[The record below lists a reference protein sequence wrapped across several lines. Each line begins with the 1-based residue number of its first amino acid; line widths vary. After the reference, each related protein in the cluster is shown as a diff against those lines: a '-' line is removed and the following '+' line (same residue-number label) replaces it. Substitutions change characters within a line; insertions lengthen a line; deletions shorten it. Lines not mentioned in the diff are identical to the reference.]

1 MDEVVKLVPFNFDSF
16 DVLFSNLIF
25 AFMMQHSLPSM
36 IINCKPENSIKKVL
50 IVVFVFS
57 LSILIIIPLFGIA
70 AFGGSMTNAKDKN
83 QLIYF
88 NVNFKD

>member
-36 IINCKPENSIKKVL
+36 IINCKPENSIKKVF

-57 LSILIIIPLFGIA
+57 LSILIIIHLLFNIK
-70 AFGGSMTNAKDKN
+70 FYLK
-83 QLIYF
+83 LIILKGLY
-88 NVNFKD
+88 

>member
-1 MDEVVKLVPFNFDSF
+1 
-16 DVLFSNLIF
+16 
-25 AFMMQHSLPSM
+25 MMQHSLPSM

-57 LSILIIIPLFGIA
+57 LSLLIIISLFGIA

-88 NVNFKD
+88 NVNFKG